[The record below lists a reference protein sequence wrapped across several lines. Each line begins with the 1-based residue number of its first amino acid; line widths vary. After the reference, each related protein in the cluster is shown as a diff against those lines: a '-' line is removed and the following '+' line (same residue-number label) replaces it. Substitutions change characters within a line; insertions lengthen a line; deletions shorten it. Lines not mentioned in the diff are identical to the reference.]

1 MMNNKTKFISEIS
14 VLTSLT
20 IVITLVLI
28 IPLPSNSGYLNLS
41 DAMIMIAS
49 NVTSPL
55 GGFIVGALSGGI
67 CDLVAG
73 YGAYIPFTIII
84 KGIEGYLAGYLF
96 KKLNN
101 KTLKYLSLFICGLL
115 MGILYF
121 IPDFIYYGVSVA
133 LLNLPLNI
141 LQGILGATIASLII
155 LLIKKNKKALN
166 N

>member
-20 IVITLVLI
+20 IVITLILI

-155 LLIKKNKKALN
+155 ILIKKNKKALN

>member
-1 MMNNKTKFISEIS
+1 MNNKTKFISEIS

-141 LQGILGATIASLII
+141 LQGILGASIATLI
-155 LLIKKNKKALN
+155 LLILYKKK
-166 N
+166 

>member
-1 MMNNKTKFISEIS
+1 MNNKTKFISEIS

-155 LLIKKNKKALN
+155 ILIKKNKKALN

>member
-1 MMNNKTKFISEIS
+1 MNNKTKFISEIS

-20 IVITLVLI
+20 IVITLILI

-141 LQGILGATIASLII
+141 LQGILDASIATLI
-155 LLIKKNKKALN
+155 LLILNKKK
-166 N
+166 

>member
-1 MMNNKTKFISEIS
+1 MNNKTKFISEIS

-20 IVITLVLI
+20 IVITLILI

-141 LQGILGATIASLII
+141 LQGILGATIASLINI
-155 LLIKKNKKALN
+155 LIKKNKKALN

>member
-1 MMNNKTKFISEIS
+1 MNNKTKFISEIS

-20 IVITLVLI
+20 IVITLILI

-155 LLIKKNKKALN
+155 ILIKKNKKALN

>member
-1 MMNNKTKFISEIS
+1 MNNKTKFISEIS

-41 DAMIMIAS
+41 DALIMIAS

>member
-1 MMNNKTKFISEIS
+1 MNNKTKFISEIS

-20 IVITLVLI
+20 IVITLILI

>member
-1 MMNNKTKFISEIS
+1 MNNKTKFISEIS

>member
-1 MMNNKTKFISEIS
+1 MNNKTKFISEIS

-41 DAMIMIAS
+41 DALIMIAS

-73 YGAYIPFTIII
+73 YGAYIPFTIFI